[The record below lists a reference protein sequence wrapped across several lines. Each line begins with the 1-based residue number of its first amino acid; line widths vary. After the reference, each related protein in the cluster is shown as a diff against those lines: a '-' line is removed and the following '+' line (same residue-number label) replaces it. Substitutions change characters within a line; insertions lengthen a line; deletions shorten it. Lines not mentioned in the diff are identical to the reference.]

1 MPMDMNFLKDHI
13 YLVAVFFAVFVVA
26 FMWLRPSDK
35 VQAEVQPQLQEVGK
49 SDFGTVYIDTNTID
63 TVKKNNVYYLIV
75 SVEERY
81 TDETFLQQLR
91 QSEETKDA
99 VSALDLYM
107 FTNDGRYYCIPQR
120 FLVDKNGKVCSNLGS
135 DMQMKPIDE
144 KIISDIYVKALKV
157 LEDRQRFQSMM
168 GK

>member
-1 MPMDMNFLKDHI
+1 MEKHFILF
-13 YLVAVFFAVFVVA
+13 VALIFVVCGCIYW
-26 FMWLRPSDK
+26 FRPIK
-35 VQAEVQPQLQEVGK
+35 EVQAEVQPQLQEVGK

-63 TVKKNNVYYLIV
+63 TVKKNDVYYLIV

-120 FLVDKNGKVCSNLGS
+120 FLVDKDGKVCSNLGS

>member
-1 MPMDMNFLKDHI
+1 MIKRGKYYICPFFYKVIVQGDYMEKHFILF
-13 YLVAVFFAVFVVA
+13 VALIFVVCGCIYW
-26 FMWLRPSDK
+26 FRPIK
-35 VQAEVQPQLQEVGK
+35 EVQAEVQPQLQEVGK

-120 FLVDKNGKVCSNLGS
+120 FWWIRTARCA
-135 DMQMKPIDE
+135 PIWVV
-144 KIISDIYVKALKV
+144 IC
-157 LEDRQRFQSMM
+157 R
-168 GK
+168 